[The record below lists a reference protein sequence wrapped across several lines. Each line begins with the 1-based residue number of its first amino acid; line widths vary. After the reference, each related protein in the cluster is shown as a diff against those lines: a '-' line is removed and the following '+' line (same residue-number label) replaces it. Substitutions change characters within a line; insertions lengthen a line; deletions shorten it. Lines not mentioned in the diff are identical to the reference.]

1 MNRKIKFRAFG
12 EKSKKFHYFNLMDNQ
27 SGWIV
32 PDEEIESYQQF
43 TGLLDKNEKEIYEG
57 DIVKIGGLVRI
68 RRIDWIGAGFWAVDV
83 GGPGKDIELTINS
96 VKEFEVIGN
105 VMENGKFRII

>member
-1 MNRKIKFRAFG
+1 MNREIKFRAFG

-27 SGWIV
+27 NEWII
-32 PDEEIESYQQF
+32 PNEEIESYQQF
-43 TGLLDKNEKEIYEG
+43 TGLKDSNGVEIYEG
-57 DIVKIGGLVRI
+57 DIVKIGLVWI

-105 VMENGKFRII
+105 VMENSELLS